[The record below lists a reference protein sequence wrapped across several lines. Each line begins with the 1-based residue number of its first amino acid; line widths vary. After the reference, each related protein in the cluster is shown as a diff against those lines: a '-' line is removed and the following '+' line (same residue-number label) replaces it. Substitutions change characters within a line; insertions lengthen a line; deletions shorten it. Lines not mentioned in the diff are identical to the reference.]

1 MNIHALLDTYG
12 RTCCP
17 SHPSLLVT
25 HPFRSYALR
34 RLLDGHDGGQRESG
48 SYVGE
53 DAPEDL
59 TLGLGG
65 SVVGR
70 GEQREAE
77 EEREKR
83 GVEGGVVVD
92 AARVAGG

>member
-1 MNIHALLDTYG
+1 LLLEFLLDE
-12 RTCCP
+12 
-17 SHPSLLVT
+17 LE
-25 HPFRSYALR
+25 A
-34 RLLDGHDGGQRESG
+34 G
-48 SYVGE
+48 SYEVE
-53 DAPEDL
+53 DVPEHL
-59 TLGLGG
+59 ALGLGG